1 MNNSWKRIGTT
12 ALAALAAVGMLASC
26 GGGGSAGGDTDT
38 LTIFNS
44 KSEIQSQFEDMA
56 EKYTEETGVKTE
68 VYFSSDTI
76 SAHLSTRYAS
86 NNPYVLSMVDAKDIY
101 SLGPDHA
108 IDLSDEDWVGDTTQA
123 ISVSGKVLGFPVSI
137 EARGLMYNADAIE
150 AITGEEFNPAD
161 YQTLDAFKG
170 LIQEL
175 KDGGMESPTGVM
187 KEDWSLAGHF
197 LSEVYEQQPD
207 GATQFLTDMHDG
219 NVDLASNDKFN
230 ELMDTFDVLKDNN
243 YAKDS
248 AISAEREVTEQNFA
262 EGKIAF
268 LFGGNWDW
276 AVINQYDYTDNIGI
290 MPIPEDTDDDF
301 NTKLIGGGSKYFF
314 IDSSDNVTDEQRQWA
329 KDFLNWLVTDPEGQ
343 DFIVNTCSMVSP
355 FISNTLEPVDPLGKS
370 VKEYYDAG
378 NVATGFN
385 GLPDDHYSVLGAEM
399 QKYLAGQSDRD
410 QLAAAIED
418 YWKNADMANVEA
430 LANDT
435 SGSTASSDDAAT
447 TDDSADGT
455 AATE

>member
-1 MNNSWKRIGTT
+1 M
-12 ALAALAAVGMLASC
+12 
-26 GGGGSAGGDTDT
+26 
-38 LTIFNS
+38 
-44 KSEIQSQFEDMA
+44 
-56 EKYTEETGVKTE
+56 
-68 VYFSSDTI
+68 
-76 SAHLSTRYAS
+76 
-86 NNPYVLSMVDAKDIY
+86 
-101 SLGPDHA
+101 
-108 IDLSDEDWVGDTTQA
+108 
-123 ISVSGKVLGFPVSI
+123 SGKVLGFPVSI

-355 FISNTLEPVDPLGKS
+355 FISNTLEPADPLGKS